1 MNKVLLACGLGL
13 VLAGCN
19 ATIQT
24 PRPEVYVET
33 RPRLVVPEVYTPLP
47 PPRPYVNRHN
57 DCYTYWQNTPRG
69 YVERRVCG
77 NHIP

>member
-19 ATIQT
+19 ATVRPVIDLETRSRVITPSYSTYYQPIPE
-24 PRPEVYVET
+24 PRPMFHHQ
-33 RPRLVVPEVYTPLP
+33 RRCAVVWD
-47 PPRPYVNRHN
+47 R
-57 DCYTYWQNTPRG
+57 TPRG
-69 YVERRVCG
+69 YVERQVCG

>member
-1 MNKVLLACGLGL
+1 MNKVLLACSLGL

-47 PPRPYVNRHN
+47 PPRPYVDRRNH
-57 DCYTYWQNTPRG
+57 CYTMWENTPRG